1 MNYWRIIQLTTI
13 LGAVLQNG
21 SPIDITTITIWT
33 IELIIFPIITF
44 FLGWFITK
52 IRKLLK
58 FRTFRKVF
66 GQIAEH
72 PENILFSLPL
82 WKVKA
87 ASRDETRFEKIGFD
101 EKIEAFYGPDDTVA
115 FDDLDATAQV
125 ASILAE
131 FFPTPVNFTLDN
143 DRSLE
148 ITGKTVIMI
157 GSPLVNLRARSVLDL
172 VEQPHLDFVDQ
183 EETADHPAR
192 TGILDKR
199 RGLLYDSSGDWQYS
213 MILRV
218 PNYRTSGAYF
228 FLVFGAHAAGTL
240 AAGIYLK
247 NNWEEFKDADP
258 AAGVVIEMP
267 RSDIAHYR
275 VVVKY
280 GFPASEKGVESPDG
294 QPLSMPSFPP
304 KENRNAITR

>member
-1 MNYWRIIQLTTI
+1 MTTLLSEMLQGGDLLDTTSLLIAIIEI
-13 LGAVLQNG
+13 
-21 SPIDITTITIWT
+21 
-33 IELIIFPIITF
+33 IIFPIITF
-44 FLGWFITK
+44 VLGWFVNK
-52 IRKLLK
+52 IRKQLK

-66 GQIAEH
+66 GQIAEN
-72 PENILFSLPL
+72 PENIIFSLPL
-82 WKVKA
+82 WKVKD
-87 ASRDETRFEKIGFD
+87 ASRDSTRFEKVGFD
-101 EKIEAFYGPDDTVA
+101 EKTESFYGPDDTVA
-115 FDDLDATAQV
+115 FDDLDATAHV

-157 GSPLVNLRARSVLDL
+157 GSPLVNLRARSVLEL
-172 VEQPHLDFVDQ
+172 VKQPHLDFIDQ
-183 EETADHPAR
+183 KETADHPAR

-199 RGLLYDSSGDWQYS
+199 RGLLYDSSGNWQYS

-218 PNYRTSGAYF
+218 PNYRTAGAYF

-247 NNWEEFKDADP
+247 NHWEEFKDADP

-275 VVVKY
+275 LVAKY
-280 GFPASEKGVESPDG
+280 GFPRRGDEIESPEG
-294 QPLSMPSFPP
+294 QPLGIPQFNPKDNKNTRRRSF
-304 KENRNAITR
+304 

>member
-1 MNYWRIIQLTTI
+1 MTIILH
-13 LGAVLQNG
+13 LVLQNG
-21 SPIDITTITIWT
+21 DLVDTTSIFIAM
-33 IELIIFPIITF
+33 IEIAVFPIVTF
-44 FLGWFITK
+44 FLGWFINK
-52 IRKLLK
+52 IRKQLK

-66 GQIAEH
+66 GQVAED

-82 WKVKA
+82 WKVKET
-87 ASRDETRFEKIGFD
+87 SRDETRFEKIGFD
-101 EKIEAFYGPDDTVA
+101 GKTEAFYGPDDTVA

-131 FFPTPVNFTLDN
+131 FFPSPVNFTLDN
-143 DRSLE
+143 DRRLE

-157 GSPLVNLRARSVLDL
+157 GSPLVNLRARSVLEL
-172 VEQPHLDFVDQ
+172 VKQPHLDFVDQ
-183 EETADHPAR
+183 EETTDHPAR

-199 RGLLYDSSGDWQYS
+199 KGLVYDSSGDWQYS

-218 PNYRTSGAYF
+218 PNYRTPGAYF

-247 NNWEEFKDADP
+247 NNWEDFKDADP
-258 AAGVVIEMP
+258 AAGVLIEMP

-275 VVVKY
+275 VVAKY
-280 GFPASEKGVESPDG
+280 GFSGEGEEIQSPEG
-294 QPLSMPSFPP
+294 EPLGISRFHPRD
-304 KENRNAITR
+304 NRNQV